1 METMFWVWLAV
12 IVICV
17 VIEIVTFDLV
27 SVWFAIGAVIPFI
40 LAGIGGIRIEIQIAV
55 FVVVSALLIAFVRK
69 LAKKFLFKNMNSK
82 TNLEQYEGKQ
92 LRMLEECDFEHNGSV
107 KINDVVWTA
116 VSENNEKIEK
126 DAVVEVVRFE
136 GNKIIVKKIKDADVN
151 QKEEKLEQGKSD
163 KIVDEKTTNSS
174 NDSVE
179 QLATE
184 TKKEDEDTSSNND

>member
-116 VSENNEKIEK
+116 TSENNEKIEK

-136 GNKIIVKKIKDADVN
+136 GNKIIVKKIKDAEVN
-151 QKEEKLEQGKSD
+151 QKEEKLEQDKSD
-163 KIVDEKTTNSS
+163 KIVDKTTNSR

>member
-55 FVVVSALLIAFVRK
+55 FVVVSALLIAFVRR
-69 LAKKFLFKNMNSK
+69 LAKKFLFRNMNSK

-116 VSENNEKIEK
+116 TSENNEKIEK

-136 GNKIIVKKIKDADVN
+136 GNKIIVKKIKDAEVN

-163 KIVDEKTTNSS
+163 KIVDETTNSR

>member
-116 VSENNEKIEK
+116 TSENNEKIEK

-136 GNKIIVKKIKDADVN
+136 GNKIIVKKIKDAEVN

-163 KIVDEKTTNSS
+163 KIVDKTTNSR

>member
-116 VSENNEKIEK
+116 TSENNEKIEK

-136 GNKIIVKKIKDADVN
+136 GNKIIVKKIKDAEVN

-163 KIVDEKTTNSS
+163 KIVDETTNSR

>member
-1 METMFWVWLAV
+1 MEIMFWVWLAV

-55 FVVVSALLIAFVRK
+55 FVVVSALLIAFVRR
-69 LAKKFLFKNMNSK
+69 LAKKFLFRNMNSK

-116 VSENNEKIEK
+116 TSENNEKIEK

-136 GNKIIVKKIKDADVN
+136 GNKIIVKKIKDAEVN

-163 KIVDEKTTNSS
+163 KIVDETTNSR

>member
-55 FVVVSALLIAFVRK
+55 FVVVSALLIAFVRR

-92 LRMLEECDFEHNGSV
+92 LRMLEKCDFEHNGSV

-116 VSENNEKIEK
+116 ISENNEKIEK

-151 QKEEKLEQGKSD
+151 QKEEKLEQDKSD
-163 KIVDEKTTNSS
+163 KIVDEKTTKSS

>member
-55 FVVVSALLIAFVRK
+55 FVVVSALLIAFVRR

-136 GNKIIVKKIKDADVN
+136 GNKIIVKKIKDAEVN

-163 KIVDEKTTNSS
+163 KIVDETTNSR

>member
-116 VSENNEKIEK
+116 TSENNEKIEK

-136 GNKIIVKKIKDADVN
+136 GNKIIVKKIKYTEVN
-151 QKEEKLEQGKSD
+151 QKEEKLEQDKSD
-163 KIVDEKTTNSS
+163 KIVDETTNSR

>member
-1 METMFWVWLAV
+1 MEIMFWVWLAV

-55 FVVVSALLIAFVRK
+55 FVVVSALLIAFVRR

-116 VSENNEKIEK
+116 TSENNEKIEK

-136 GNKIIVKKIKDADVN
+136 GNKIIVKKIKDAEVN

-163 KIVDEKTTNSS
+163 KIVDETTNSR

>member
-55 FVVVSALLIAFVRK
+55 FVVVSALLIAFVRR

-116 VSENNEKIEK
+116 TSENNEKIEK

-136 GNKIIVKKIKDADVN
+136 GNKIIVKKIKDAEVN

-163 KIVDEKTTNSS
+163 KIVDETTNSR

>member
-55 FVVVSALLIAFVRK
+55 FVVVSALLIAFVRR

-116 VSENNEKIEK
+116 TSENNEKIEK

-136 GNKIIVKKIKDADVN
+136 GNKIIVKKIKDAEVN
-151 QKEEKLEQGKSD
+151 QKEEKFEQDKSD
-163 KIVDEKTTNSS
+163 KIVDETTNSR